1 MDAQFKKGILD
12 SVVLS
17 ILEKKQIYGYGLE
30 MEMASL
36 MDVSGNTLYPLLRR
50 LEKDDYLDTYMHV
63 SEQGRRRKYYRIT
76 DKGRSH
82 LKELRKDWKAFK
94 EVADRLIGGDV
105 DE

>member
-12 SVVLS
+12 ICVLS
-17 ILEKKQIYGYGLE
+17 ILEKKEIYGYGLE

-76 DKGRSH
+76 EKGRSH
-82 LKELRKDWKAFK
+82 LKELRKYWKAFK

>member
-12 SVVLS
+12 ICVLS
-17 ILEKKQIYGYGLE
+17 ILEKKEIYGYGLE

>member
-12 SVVLS
+12 ICVLS
-17 ILEKKQIYGYGLE
+17 ILEKKEIYGYGLE

-94 EVADRLIGGDV
+94 EVADRLIGGDE

>member
-12 SVVLS
+12 ICVLS
-17 ILEKKQIYGYGLE
+17 ILEKKEIYGYGLE

-63 SEQGRRRKYYRIT
+63 SDQGRRRKYYRIT

-94 EVADRLIGGDV
+94 EVADRLIGGDE

>member
-12 SVVLS
+12 ICVLS
-17 ILEKKQIYGYGLE
+17 ILEKKEIYGYGLE

-63 SEQGRRRKYYRIT
+63 SDQGRRRKYYRIT

>member
-12 SVVLS
+12 ICVLS
-17 ILEKKQIYGYGLE
+17 ILEKKEIYGYGLE
-30 MEMASL
+30 MEMANL

-94 EVADRLIGGDV
+94 EVADRLIGGDE

>member
-12 SVVLS
+12 ICVLS
-17 ILEKKQIYGYGLE
+17 ILEKKEIYGYGLE

-76 DKGRSH
+76 EKGRSH

>member
-12 SVVLS
+12 ICVLS
-17 ILEKKQIYGYGLE
+17 ILEKKEIYGYGLE

-76 DKGRSH
+76 DKGRLH
-82 LKELRKDWKAFK
+82 LKDLRRDWKAFK
-94 EVADRLIGGDV
+94 EVADRLIGGEE

>member
-12 SVVLS
+12 ICVLS
-17 ILEKKQIYGYGLE
+17 ILEKKEIYGYGLE

-76 DKGRSH
+76 EKGRSH

-94 EVADRLIGGDV
+94 EVADRLIGGDE

>member
-12 SVVLS
+12 ICVLS
-17 ILEKKQIYGYGLE
+17 ILEKKEIYGYGLE

-76 DKGRSH
+76 DKGRCH

>member
-12 SVVLS
+12 ICVLS
-17 ILEKKQIYGYGLE
+17 ILEKKEIYGYGLE

-82 LKELRKDWKAFK
+82 LKELRKDWKAIK
-94 EVADRLIGGDV
+94 EVADRLIGGDE

>member
-12 SVVLS
+12 ICVLS
-17 ILEKKQIYGYGLE
+17 ILEKKDIYGYGLE

-82 LKELRKDWKAFK
+82 LKELRKDCQAFK

>member
-12 SVVLS
+12 ICVLS
-17 ILEKKQIYGYGLE
+17 ILEKKEIYGYGLE
-30 MEMASL
+30 MEMTSL

-94 EVADRLIGGDV
+94 EVADRLIGGDE

>member
-12 SVVLS
+12 ICVLS
-17 ILEKKQIYGYGLE
+17 
-30 MEMASL
+30 
-36 MDVSGNTLYPLLRR
+36 
-50 LEKDDYLDTYMHV
+50 TYMHV

>member
-12 SVVLS
+12 ICVLS
-17 ILEKKQIYGYGLE
+17 ILEKKEIYGYGLE

-82 LKELRKDWKAFK
+82 LKDLRKDWKAFK
-94 EVADRLIGGDV
+94 EVADRLIGGDE

>member
-12 SVVLS
+12 ICVLS
-17 ILEKKQIYGYGLE
+17 ILEKKDIYGYGLE

>member
-12 SVVLS
+12 ICVLS
-17 ILEKKQIYGYGLE
+17 ILEKKEIYGYGLE

-50 LEKDDYLDTYMHV
+50 LEKHDYLDTYMHV

-94 EVADRLIGGDV
+94 EGADRLIGGDV

>member
-12 SVVLS
+12 ICVLS
-17 ILEKKQIYGYGLE
+17 ILEKKEIYGYGLE

-50 LEKDDYLDTYMHV
+50 LEKDDFLDTYMHV

-94 EVADRLIGGDV
+94 EVADRLIGGDE